1 MKRLFLGAVAAFALF
16 AAGAQAAEI
25 TGNINLVGDF
35 QPTVNGSAT
44 QNMALANGIDFLP
57 LGGGTGAFQTL
68 SGNGD
73 LGAYANLTGG
83 SIQDFTFAP
92 FNPVNGFYTISNGS
106 GGTLSFDLTSI
117 SSVSNDSNFITIAGN
132 GTIHATGY
140 DDTNGTFNFSGQSSN
155 GSDATAVFSW
165 SAGSAAQPG
174 SPVPEPATL
183 SLLGLGLLA
192 GGVMRRRAKTA

>member
-1 MKRLFLGAVAAFALF
+1 MKRLFLSAVAAFTLF
-16 AAGAQAAEI
+16 AASAQAAEI
-25 TGNINLVGDF
+25 TGNLNLVGDF

-57 LGGGTGAFQTL
+57 LGGGMGAFQTL

-73 LGAYANLTGG
+73 LSAYANLTGG
-83 SIQDFTFAP
+83 SIMDFTFAP
-92 FNPVNGFYTISNGS
+92 FAPVGGFYSISNG
-106 GGTLSFDLTSI
+106 GGDTLSFDLNSI
-117 SSVSNDSNFITIAGN
+117 SSISQDTDFISISGN
-132 GTIHATGY
+132 GTIHASGY
-140 DDTNGTFNFSGQSSN
+140 DDTNGTFHFSGQSSN
-155 GSDATAVFSW
+155 GTDPSAIFSW

-192 GGVMRRRAKTA
+192 GGIIRRRVKNA